1 MLLLDKCLALHLRID
16 TPLEEARRI
25 THDLHHEE
33 TELREEEAGKLLLG
47 SDLAEDMRVNLAER
61 LASGNGLHSIRSRL
75 EGIVQSLTSH
85 AVSKSARIA
94 DQDDTV
100 V

>member
-1 MLLLDKCLALHLRID
+1 MSYPRLATHLCID
-16 TPLEEARRI
+16 TPFEEARNFA
-25 THDLHHEE
+25 HEPHYKE
-33 TELREEEAGKLLLG
+33 AEFREEEAGKLLLG
-47 SDLAEDMRVNLAER
+47 SDLAEDMSVNLAER